1 MKRRFLLVLAIFSFS
16 LMFSQ
21 SLDYRLKTEKDL
33 VLLLNRRNFLPLK
46 RLDTLRIN
54 VTSDG
59 YAHNLIN
66 ALNRYSIWT
75 ASNYNLAIVGIYDL
89 KSFDFSLVNRPF
101 IAIVLD
107 TNVRDIS
114 DLVKNKLVKAIIWTN
129 SPDSL
134 HQDYAMQ
141 LIFGAVGA
149 TGKLK
154 HDVLPFKKD
163 FGLHTQGG
171 LRLKYTIPQE
181 AGLDSAFIYR
191 KIDSIAQL
199 GIKVHAY
206 PGVQILA
213 AVWGKVIFYKAYGYH
228 TYDSLVPV
236 QMTDLYDLASITK
249 IAASVPCLMK
259 LYEQGKIKLN
269 SRLGDLCRCV
279 RHSNKDTIKLINALT
294 HQAQLTPWIAFW
306 RYTVNRRGQLRRRF
320 YRRHKSRRFPY
331 LVAKQIYDGKRVRR
345 LIFRKIR
352 KSPLLPQKT
361 YKYSDLSFYL
371 YPTIIENLTGQSFTR
386 CLYENFYHPLG
397 AYHLVFNPYKYFP
410 LSQIVPTEYDSL
422 FRHQLVHGTV
432 HDEGAAMMGGI
443 SGHAGLFGNADDLAK
458 LMQMYLNY
466 GTYGGHRFLNDTTVK
481 RWTSYQFAEQGNR
494 RGLGFD
500 KPLLQH
506 PERGTPSPMA
516 SPLSFGHTGFTG
528 TFTWVDPQNGL
539 LIVFLSNRVY
549 PTRKNRNLIKY
560 NIRTQIHTVL
570 YKALQKR
577 QGKK

>member
-1 MKRRFLLVLAIFSFS
+1 MKARILLILATLTWNFIFA
-16 LMFSQ
+16 Q
-21 SLDYRLKTEKDL
+21 SLKYRQQTENDL
-33 VLLLNRRNFLPLK
+33 VLLLNQQNFLPLK

-54 VTSDG
+54 VISDG
-59 YAHNLIN
+59 YAQNLIS
-66 ALNRYSIWT
+66 ALNRYSIWR

-89 KSFDFSLVNRPF
+89 KNFDFSQLHSPF
-101 IAIVLD
+101 IAILMD
-107 TNVRDIS
+107 TNATNIS
-114 DLVKNKLVKAIIWTN
+114 SLTRNKLVKAIIF
-129 SPDSL
+129 SKRADSL
-134 HQDYAMQ
+134 HQDYAVQ
-141 LIFGAVGA
+141 LIFGAIGA
-149 TGKLK
+149 HGKLTFDIFPYK
-154 HDVLPFKKD
+154 QGY
-163 FGLHTQGG
+163 GLKTQGG

-181 AGLDSAFIYR
+181 VGLDSAFIFR

-213 AVWGKVIFYKAYGYH
+213 AVHGKVIFYKSYGYH
-228 TYDSLVPV
+228 TYDSIVPV
-236 QMTDLYDLASITK
+236 KMTDLYDLASITK

-259 LYEQGKIKLN
+259 LYEQGKISLN

-279 RHSNKDTIKLINALT
+279 RHSNKDTIRLINALT

-306 RYTVNRRGQLRRRF
+306 KYTVNRKGQLRRRF
-320 YRRHKSRRFPY
+320 YRRHKSHRFPY
-331 LVAKQIYDGKRVRR
+331 LVARQIYDGKRVRR

-352 KSPLLPQKT
+352 KSPLLPQKK

-371 YPTIIENLTGQSFTR
+371 YPAIIEKLTGQSFTR

-397 AYHLVFNPYKYFP
+397 AYRLVFNPYKYFP

-422 FRHQLVHGTV
+422 FRHQLIHGTV

-466 GTYGGHRFLNDTTVK
+466 GTYGGERFLSDTTVK
-481 RWTSYQFAEQGNR
+481 RWTSYQFADQGNR

-500 KPLLQH
+500 KPLLKH
-506 PERGTPSPMA
+506 PERGTPSPWA

-528 TFTWVDPQNGL
+528 TFTWADPQNGL

-560 NIRTQIHTVL
+560 NIRTQIHDVL
-570 YKALQKR
+570 YAAL
-577 QGKK
+577 KKKIHK